1 MMTIKPYF
9 DENGAFHYDLD
20 NVPYNELKETI
31 FKQPQIFIDAMKD
44 AFRAVDYELH
54 ALDYNA
60 TKTLDLVRD
69 EIIKDLADLLNT
81 TTIAT
86 VILPDSISLH

>member
-1 MMTIKPYF
+1 MMTIRPYF
-9 DENGAFHYDLD
+9 DEDGSFKYDID

-31 FKQPQIFIDAMKD
+31 FYQPQIFIDAMKD

-60 TKTLDLVRD
+60 TKALDLVRD
-69 EIIKDLADLLNT
+69 EIIKDLAEMLNN
-81 TTIAT
+81 TTIAS
-86 VILPDSISLH
+86 VIIPESISLH